1 METTGKVETRDLLR
15 IRGSASIK
23 DAAQLM
29 CDMSYGALGVD
40 DEHHDFSGLVTE
52 RDLLWAVAKGL
63 PPEDT
68 PLSEIVNDFPIVV
81 EGPIGP
87 DQALAK
93 MASSHVRHL
102 LIKEGHDLRILSMRD
117 LMVAH
122 LEHTEE
128 GHTFASAAELRRML
142 GQVSGL

>member
-1 METTGKVETRDLLR
+1 METTRTVQTRDLLR
-15 IRGSASIK
+15 IRGSSSIK

-40 DEHHDFSGLVTE
+40 DEQYGFRGLVTE
-52 RDLLWAVAKGL
+52 RDLLWAVARGL

-68 PLSEIVNDFPIVV
+68 TLAEIVNDFPIVV
-81 EGPIGP
+81 DGPIGP
-87 DQALAK
+87 EEALGK

-102 LIKEGHDLRILSMRD
+102 LIREGDDLRVLSMRD

-122 LEHTEE
+122 LEHAER
-128 GHTFASAAELRRML
+128 GHTFASAAELRKML
-142 GQVSGL
+142 GPVSGL

>member
-1 METTGKVETRDLLR
+1 METTGTVQTRDLLR

-40 DEHHDFSGLVTE
+40 DDQHGFRGLITE
-52 RDLLWAVAKGL
+52 RDLLWAVARGL
-63 PPEDT
+63 SPEET
-68 PLSEIVNDFPIVV
+68 LLTEIVNDFPIVV
-81 EGPIGP
+81 DGPIGP
-87 DQALAK
+87 EEALSK

-102 LIKEGHDLRILSMRD
+102 LVKEGDALRILSMRD

-122 LEHTEE
+122 LDHVEA
-128 GHTFASAAELRRML
+128 GHTFASAAELRRMV